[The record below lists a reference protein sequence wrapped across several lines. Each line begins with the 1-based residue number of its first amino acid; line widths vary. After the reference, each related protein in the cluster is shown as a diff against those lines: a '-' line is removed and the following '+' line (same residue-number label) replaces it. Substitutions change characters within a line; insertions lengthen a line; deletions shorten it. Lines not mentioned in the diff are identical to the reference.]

1 MLSNESL
8 QPPAFSRSNSQASV
22 DSTSLEDFWRE
33 TESIKENSM
42 GGQDEQ
48 TPAEVKPLDGKVLD
62 LLSFVPFFHVC
73 SVFFHWKGRNHST
86 GGLRNDSVEFGI

>member
-1 MLSNESL
+1 
-8 QPPAFSRSNSQASV
+8 
-22 DSTSLEDFWRE
+22 
-33 TESIKENSM
+33 M

-62 LLSFVPFFHVC
+62 LLSFVPSFHVC